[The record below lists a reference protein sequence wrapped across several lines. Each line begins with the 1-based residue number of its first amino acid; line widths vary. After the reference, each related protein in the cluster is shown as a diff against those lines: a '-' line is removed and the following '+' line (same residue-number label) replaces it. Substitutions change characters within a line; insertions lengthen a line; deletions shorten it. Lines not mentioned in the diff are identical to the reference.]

1 MKRVE
6 KYDSECLVKGRN
18 EPCRVMYPSFRGV
31 RGREVLEVIAAC
43 HQVSVE
49 EAASVIYNSTLKLY
63 FPWEL

>member
-1 MKRVE
+1 M
-6 KYDSECLVKGRN
+6 
-18 EPCRVMYPSFRGV
+18 
-31 RGREVLEVIAAC
+31 LEVIAAC